1 MSARFP
7 FLAALALSL
16 AACASQP
23 KSLNPSTDVVDGAAA
38 TAPEPAPVAAAPEPG
53 CRADADCASG
63 ERCDYGRCEA
73 VGCSLVRVSFAFDSA
88 QLDPVAMDALR
99 ENARCLA
106 ERRAASLLVEG
117 HCDERGTSEYNVAL
131 GARRAEAV
139 KRYLSDLGV
148 TASLDAVSFGKE
160 IPLVEGTGE
169 AAWAQNRRAELRLP
183 GDRRSDGTIVA
194 GR

>member
-1 MSARFP
+1 MSARAP
-7 FLAALALSL
+7 FVAALALSL

-23 KSLNPSTDVVDGAAA
+23 KSLNTSTDVVDGAVA
-38 TAPEPAPVAAAPEPG
+38 TAPAPLPAAAEPEPG

-63 ERCDYGRCEA
+63 ERCDAGRCA
-73 VGCSLVRVSFAFDSA
+73 AAGCSLVRVSFAFDSA
-88 QLDPVAMDALR
+88 HLDAEAMRVLR
-99 ENARCLA
+99 ENASCLA
-106 ERRAASLLVEG
+106 ERRPASLLVEG
-117 HCDERGTSEYNVAL
+117 HCDERGTAQYNVAL

-160 IPLVEGTGE
+160 IPLVAGAGE

-183 GDRRSDGTIVA
+183 GDMRSDGTTVA